1 MDVTSLSPLPQPA
14 AKPAATP
21 GAPASADSGGGYRV
35 ESRDR
40 LLEQAVPKT
49 EQVADEPLGKTP
61 AKLKVTLDID
71 ESTKRVIASFIDPE
85 TGEVKQQLPAEELV
99 NSAEKLHQLL
109 DRIIDIEV

>member
-14 AKPAATP
+14 AKPAAT
-21 GAPASADSGGGYRV
+21 GAPAPADSGGGYRV
-35 ESRDR
+35 ESLDR

-49 EQVADEPLGKTP
+49 EEVVDEPLGRTP

-71 ESTKRVIASFIDPE
+71 EGTKRVIASLVDPE
-85 TGEVKQQLPAEELV
+85 TGEVKQQLPAEELL

-109 DRIIDIEV
+109 DRIIDIKV